1 MSCRPSSNGFPTPM
15 HHDPTDPIDDEH
27 QDDEHHQEHDEH
39 QDVDHDDECQDTSC
53 TPARSQN

>member
-1 MSCRPSSNGFPTPM
+1 M

-39 QDVDHDDECQDTSC
+39 QDVDHDDDDRR
-53 TPARSQN
+53 TPLALRPGAPAERRFGAQKRAAR